1 MAWDWSTVRTSSG
14 GSEEIPAT
22 LERLLA
28 GETEAQRDRAFDG
41 LYSAVVNQGD
51 LETAAAPVADRILEE
66 LGVHG
71 SVSEYGWLMLNCI
84 FGGAGYGKQVL
95 VDGSETDL
103 ESYCRQTVI
112 ASLPMIG
119 PAAAAADGETFRFLT
134 VLLGKVGEYAPEAIS
149 ILEREVRV
157 SSGERL
163 VAASDGLEVARE
175 LAAERAAD
183 G

>member
-1 MAWDWSTVRTSSG
+1 M
-14 GSEEIPAT
+14 
-22 LERLLA
+22 
-28 GETEAQRDRAFDG
+28 
-41 LYSAVVNQGD
+41 
-51 LETAAAPVADRILEE
+51 
-66 LGVHG
+66 
-71 SVSEYGWLMLNCI
+71 
-84 FGGAGYGKQVL
+84 
-95 VDGSETDL
+95 DGSKTDL
-103 ESYCRQTVI
+103 ESYCRQTVM

-119 PAAAAADGETFRFLT
+119 PAAAAADGETFRYLT
-134 VLLGKVGEYAPEAIS
+134 LLLRKVGEYSPEAIA

>member
-1 MAWDWSTVRTSSG
+1 MTWDWSTVRTSAG

-22 LERLLA
+22 LERLLTGA
-28 GETEAQRDRAFDG
+28 AAERDAAFDRI
-41 LYSAVVNQGD
+41 YTAVVNQGD

-66 LGVHG
+66 LRLRG
-71 SVSEYGWLMLNCI
+71 SVSEFGWLMLNVI
-84 FGGAGYGKQVL
+84 FGGAGYGKKVL

-103 ESYCRQTVI
+103 ESYCRQTVM

-119 PAAAAADGETFRFLT
+119 PAAAAADGETFRYLT
-134 VLLGKVGEYAPEAIS
+134 LLLRKVGEYSPEAIA